1 MQDTELFMSL
11 AEIAGVFVGFGALI
25 AVRGGGPANAVEV
38 AAISW
43 VVMLATIVVASALA
57 PVVLGRFGVAGHG
70 LWLVCSVFALALFWG
85 GFAVSEQLGAEQ
97 RAFAEARAPLRARAG
112 VELVGVAVWLP
123 ATVALVLVV
132 LGAVPEQETALYFAA
147 VVLFLMM
154 DALLL
159 LMVVFHVG
167 LPTGAAPRPEEA
179 GPAPGPAA

>member
-1 MQDTELFMSL
+1 MQDTELFLSL

-25 AVRGGGPANAVEV
+25 AIRSAGPANVIEV

-43 VVMLATIVVASALA
+43 VVMAATVVVASALA
-57 PVVLGRFGVAGHG
+57 PVVVGRFGAAGHG
-70 LWLVCSVFALALFWG
+70 LWLVCSVFALVLFWG
-85 GFAVSEQLGAEQ
+85 GFAVSERLGAEQ
-97 RAFAEARAPLRARAG
+97 RAFAEARAPLRARAW

-132 LGAVPEQETALYFAA
+132 LGVVPGQEAALYFAA

-159 LMVVFHVG
+159 LMIVFRVG
-167 LPTGAAPRPEEA
+167 LPTGAQPRPEEA
-179 GPAPGPAA
+179 EHVPGSTT

>member
-1 MQDTELFMSL
+1 MQDTELFLSL

-25 AVRGGGPANAVEV
+25 AIRSAGPANVIEV

-43 VVMLATIVVASALA
+43 VVMAATVVVASALA
-57 PVVLGRFGVAGHG
+57 PVVVGRFGAAGHG
-70 LWLVCSVFALALFWG
+70 LWLACSVFALVLFC
-85 GFAVSEQLGAEQ
+85 GFAVSERLGAEQ

-132 LGAVPEQETALYFAA
+132 LGVVPDQEAALYFAA

-159 LMVVFHVG
+159 LMIVFRVG
-167 LPTGAAPRPEEA
+167 LPTGAQPRPEEA
-179 GPAPGPAA
+179 EHVPGSTT

>member
-1 MQDTELFMSL
+1 MQDTELFLSL

-25 AVRGGGPANAVEV
+25 AIRSAGPANVIEV
-38 AAISW
+38 ASISW
-43 VVMLATIVVASALA
+43 VVLLATVVVASALA
-57 PVVLGRFGVAGHG
+57 PVVMGRFGAAGHE
-70 LWLVCSVFALALFWG
+70 LWLVCSVVALVLFWG
-85 GFAVSEQLGAEQ
+85 GFTVSERLGVEQ

-132 LGAVPEQETALYFAA
+132 LGVVPDQEAALYFAA

-159 LMVVFHVG
+159 LMVVFGVG
-167 LPTGAAPRPEEA
+167 LPTRARPGLEEIE
-179 GPAPGPAA
+179 GAPGPAA